1 MVQVLKMRIRGRRNN
16 GWMDPNKSCSWFI
29 RQLEALIREQAAVAS
44 EIAGGAAAA
53 RIFWLGSSKRPPN
66 GYCLVKDQKIKG
78 DKTPGEG
85 RLSFKMKS

>member
-1 MVQVLKMRIRGRRNN
+1 MRIRGRRNN

-53 RIFWLGSSKRPPN
+53 RIFWLGSSKRPPD
-66 GYCLVKDQKIKG
+66 GYCLVRIRRSKVTKPPVKG
-78 DKTPGEG
+78 G
-85 RLSFKMKS
+85 